1 MAASVTQSF
10 TQAIL
15 SQLAQLDIHLEDK
28 LLANIQQYE
37 GEERLPLMLQDK
49 LWLEVEEHGTK
60 GIGMHIGLAMQP
72 QNFDTMGFLLLS
84 SPSLSV
90 AVDSLIN
97 YSPLIGEGGQFAKIR
112 NEQGWGVRYEPRFT
126 AAVDV
131 RIEVIMTGIATG
143 ARWVAGKNITPI
155 AVHFTHSQ
163 QAPSALYSEVFGGAE
178 IRFNQT
184 QNAIMYSDTDWHFKQ
199 REVNAAIQ
207 AQMLELANQQLNQL
221 TPHSFTEKVE
231 ALLTNQPWL
240 TRSQIATSLAV
251 SERTLLRRL
260 QETETNYS
268 NIAQNIRK
276 QHALSQIQKP
286 GVTQES
292 LAQYLGYNDASAF
305 AKAFKRWTGLGF
317 RAYKEKFCK
326 QRGVM

>member
-15 SQLAQLDIHLEDK
+15 NQLAQLDIRMEDK
-28 LLANIQQYE
+28 LLASIQQHQ

-49 LWLEVEEHGTK
+49 LWLEVERHGSK

-72 QNFDTMGFLLLS
+72 QNFDTLGFLLLS

-90 AVDSLIN
+90 AVDSLIS
-97 YSPLIGEGGQFAKIR
+97 YSPLIGEGGQFAKSR
-112 NEQGWGVRYEPRFT
+112 DKLGWCVRYEPKFT

-131 RIEVIMTGIATG
+131 RIEAIMAGIATG

-155 AVHFTHSQ
+155 AVHFKHGQ
-163 QAPSALYSEVFGGAE
+163 QAPRALYNEVFGEAE
-178 IRFNQT
+178 VSFNQS
-184 QNAIMYSDTDWHFKQ
+184 QNAIIYSDNDWHFKQ
-199 REVNAAIQ
+199 REVNPAIQ
-207 AQMLELANQQLNQL
+207 AQMLELASQQLNQL
-221 TPHSFTEKVE
+221 TAHSFTEKVE
-231 ALLTNQPWL
+231 ALLRNQPWL
-240 TRSQIATSLAV
+240 TRGQIAASFAV

-260 QETETNYS
+260 QETETNYLTM
-268 NIAQNIRK
+268 AQDIRK
-276 QHALSQIQKP
+276 QHALSQIQRP
-286 GVTQES
+286 EVTQES

-317 RAYKEKFCK
+317 RAYREQVNKTEH
-326 QRGVM
+326 